1 VAEVR
6 TERKLTSKEETVSD
20 HLDASGLKSPNMDA
34 RVDITDIFAFQNP
47 ADNTRSVLVM
57 NVNPLAP
64 TLADS
69 FAPETL
75 YELILDTDGDAV
87 ADVTYRVTFSPREN
101 GDQKATVRRATG
113 EEVWPAEIS
122 GEVLFR
128 DVPVSFDGDAGVVES
143 GDHAFFVGIRSDPF
157 FFDLKGFQHDFEFTG
172 EDFFIDKNVFSMVLE
187 MPNTALGEGQVGFWC
202 RVLGPENGDLSQIDR
217 MGRPLT
223 NMLYNEGEDKNAFNQ
238 VGPEQDRELFLETFE
253 AVLEANGYASGEART
268 IAETLLPD
276 VLAYDHRAA
285 AAFPNGRKLD
295 DDIIDAALDLFT
307 NGRITSDGVSHHRDM
322 LSSFP
327 YLGAPH
333 PTPEGSTEGEA

>member
-1 VAEVR
+1 VN
-6 TERKLTSKEETVSD
+6 VSD
-20 HLDASGLKSPNMDA
+20 HLDAPGLKSPNMDA

-47 ADNTRSVLVM
+47 ADPTRSVLVM

-69 FAPETL
+69 FAPEAV
-75 YELILDTDGDAV
+75 YELVLDTDGDMV
-87 ADVTYRVTFSPREN
+87 ADVTYSVTFSPREN

-113 EEVWPAEIS
+113 EGTRDAEIS
-122 GEVLFR
+122 GEILFW
-128 DVPVSFDGDAGVVES
+128 DVPVSFDGDAVVVGS
-143 GDHAFFVGIRSDPF
+143 GDHEFFVGIRSDPF
-157 FFDLKGFQHDFEFTG
+157 FFDLEGFQRDFEFTG
-172 EDFFIDKNVFSMVLE
+172 EDFFIDKNVFSVVLE
-187 MPNTALGEGQVGFWC
+187 MPNAALGEGQVGFWC

-223 NMLYNEGEDKNAFNQ
+223 NLLYNEGEDKNAFNQ

-253 AVLEANGYASGEART
+253 AALEANGYASGEART

-276 VLAYDHRAA
+276 ILAYDHRAA

-295 DDIIDAALDLFT
+295 DDIVDAALDLLT
-307 NGRITSDGVSHHRDM
+307 NGRITSDGVSPHRDM
-322 LSSFP
+322 LYSFP

-333 PTPEGSTEGEA
+333 PTPDGSTEGDA